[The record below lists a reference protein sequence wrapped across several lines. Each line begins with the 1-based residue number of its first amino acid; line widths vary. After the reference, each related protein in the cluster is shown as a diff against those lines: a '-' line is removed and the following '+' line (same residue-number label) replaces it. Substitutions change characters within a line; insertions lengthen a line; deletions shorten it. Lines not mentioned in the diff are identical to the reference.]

1 MNSVQES
8 VYLFQTCFRQSFNL
22 CDSVIDHGCKFLP
35 LIDILFRGQIE
46 LVKDNFT
53 DLDDLFVSQLEI
65 FVCYR
70 HFEIRID
77 QVCQPVDILIT
88 DNRW

>member
-8 VYLFQTCFRQSFNL
+8 VYLLKTCFCQSLDL
-22 CDSVIDHGCKFLP
+22 CDSIINHRCKFLP

-46 LVKDNFT
+46 LIKDNFT
-53 DLDDLFVSQLEI
+53 HFDYLFVSQLEI

-70 HFEIRID
+70 HFEIRVD
-77 QVCQPVDILIT
+77 QVC
-88 DNRW
+88 